1 MVIVWEYGRAA
12 KKMQIN
18 IATNLRRIVDPEKQI
33 DDETATVLD
42 GIALV
47 LKNRKIREEIW

>member
-1 MVIVWEYGRAA
+1 MVIVWEYRRAA

-47 LKNRKIREEIW
+47 LKNRNIREEIW